1 MSDIRKEVKNVRRDY
16 NSGELSE
23 SEMPKN
29 PYAVFENWMKT
40 ALDEKLKEPN
50 AFTISTVVDQQ
61 PDSRVV
67 LLRDFSEDGLI
78 FYTNYSSKKAKDL
91 EKNPQVSINFFWAEL
106 DRQIRIKARV
116 EKLDPQQSDN
126 YFASRPRES
135 QLGAWASNQSEEL
148 ESRDRLEKSLKAFEE
163 KFENTDQ
170 IPRPDFWGGYL
181 MVPHFFEFWQGRSSR
196 LHDRI
201 CYEKSNNEWKMKRL
215 YP

>member
-1 MSDIRKEVKNVRRDY
+1 MSDLRKEVKNVRRDY
-16 NSGELSE
+16 NSGKLSK
-23 SEMPKN
+23 SEMPES
-29 PYAVFENWMKT
+29 PFTVLEDWLKT
-40 ALDEKLKEPN
+40 ALDKKLKEPN

-67 LLRDFSEDGLI
+67 LLRDVSENGLI

-91 EKNPQVSINFFWAEL
+91 EKNPHVAINFFWAEL
-106 DRQIRIKARV
+106 DRQIRIKAKV
-116 EKLDPQQSDN
+116 EKLDTKQSDA

-135 QLGAWASNQSEEL
+135 QLGAWASNQSDDL
-148 ESRDRLEKSLKAFEE
+148 ESRERLEKSLAAFEE

-201 CYEKSNNEWKMKRL
+201 CYEKSNATWTMKRL

>member
-116 EKLDPQQSDN
+116 EKLDPLKSDN

-135 QLGAWASNQSEEL
+135 QLGAWASNQSDEL